1 MTFTMALP
9 AARKGVIAVPFRQ
22 RVVFREEGDDLRQQG
37 LGVAEPPLLA
47 CNPV

>member
-22 RVVFREEGDDLRQQG
+22 RVVFREEETISGNRASVSRWRGAAFTRL
-37 LGVAEPPLLA
+37 
-47 CNPV
+47 